1 MVEEEAEQDITILLE
16 EEKTTQMEE
25 QILLDQISTALE
37 TIQEHKITEQDLRL
51 TLEILQEI
59 THQEHLETIIILLQE
74 TIVLHQEQIT
84 TQYQEATITLQLLE
98 VLQEVVLEAAHQ
110 EVVVVLEVEDLEAV
124 EVN

>member
-84 TQYQEATITLQLLE
+84 TQYQEATITIQLLE

-110 EVVVVLEVEDLEAV
+110 EVEVVLEVEDLEVV